1 MQVMRRVT
9 MKYSSISTHITTK
22 LNVTTEKSH
31 YFMKTSNHGL
41 IDQTLGKRRGLV
53 YQYIEVPGIIEK
65 YGLPRFYCNIV
76 KLQIAV
82 NSIKGV

>member
-31 YFMKTSNHGL
+31 NFMKTSNHGL
-41 IDQTLGKRRGLV
+41 IDQHFGEKKR
-53 YQYIEVPGIIEK
+53 PGISRVETTPSIERP
-65 YGLPRFYCNIV
+65 GI
-76 KLQIAV
+76 
-82 NSIKGV
+82 

>member
-22 LNVTTEKSH
+22 LNVTIEKSH

-41 IDQTLGKRRGLV
+41 IDQTLGKRRGQVV
-53 YQYIEVPGIIEK
+53 YPGIIEK
-65 YGLPRFYCNIV
+65 HGIPRFYCNIV